1 MTDQKIENLL
11 NLALSATERER
22 EESLELNVGYDREEQ
37 TWEVIVK
44 YSGNLDAVQAIGI
57 QVVELYNEFAI
68 LTVREELLE
77 RLAEF
82 PQIEYIEK
90 PKRLFFQV
98 ANGRRVSCIPPVQ
111 TPPLS
116 LFGSGILVAV
126 IDSGIDY
133 TNPDFRNEDGT
144 TRIVSLWDQTID
156 GNPPEG
162 YLIGT
167 EFTENQINEAL
178 RQPTKQ
184 SQLSLVPSIDT
195 SGHGTAVAGI
205 AAGNGRGSTGR
216 VYRGVAAESELLVVK
231 LGIPKK
237 EGFPRT
243 TELMQAIDYVVR
255 KAIFYQKPVA
265 INISFGNTYG
275 SHDGTSLVERFIEDI
290 ANLWKSVICIGT
302 GNEGRSAGHTSGVV
316 REKEETVIQLAVQ
329 DMERSLNLQIW
340 KAYYDVMDISVIS
353 PSGVRVGPIQEVL
366 GTQRFSVGN
375 TELLLYYGE
384 PSPYSIAQEIYI
396 DFLARDGYVDSG
408 IWKVVLTPK
417 KIVSGNY
424 AMWLPSE
431 NVLNPGTA
439 FLFPVE
445 TGTLTIPSTA
455 SRTIGVGAY
464 DALTFSY
471 ADFSGRGQRGGKI
484 KPDIAAPGVN
494 VTAPTPNGTYASFS
508 GTSFATPF
516 ATGGAALL
524 MEWGIINGNDPY
536 LYGEKVKAYFQRG
549 ARFLPGFTEYPNPQ
563 VGYGAL
569 CVRNSIPF

>member
-22 EESLELNVGYDREEQ
+22 EESLELDVGYDWEEK

-44 YSGNLDAVQAIGI
+44 YSGNLDAVRAIGI

-77 RLAEF
+77 RLAKF

-90 PKRLFFQV
+90 PKRVFFQV

-111 TPPLS
+111 TSPLS
-116 LFGSGILVAV
+116 LLGSGILVAV

-133 TNPDFRNEDGT
+133 ANPDFRNEDGT

-156 GNPPEG
+156 GNPPKG

-275 SHDGTSLVERFIEDI
+275 SH
-290 ANLWKSVICIGT
+290 
-302 GNEGRSAGHTSGVV
+302 
-316 REKEETVIQLAVQ
+316 
-329 DMERSLNLQIW
+329 
-340 KAYYDVMDISVIS
+340 
-353 PSGVRVGPIQEVL
+353 
-366 GTQRFSVGN
+366 
-375 TELLLYYGE
+375 E
-384 PSPYSIAQEIYI
+384 PY
-396 DFLARDGYVDSG
+396 
-408 IWKVVLTPK
+408 
-417 KIVSGNY
+417 N
-424 AMWLPSE
+424 
-431 NVLNPGTA
+431 
-439 FLFPVE
+439 
-445 TGTLTIPSTA
+445 
-455 SRTIGVGAY
+455 
-464 DALTFSY
+464 
-471 ADFSGRGQRGGKI
+471 
-484 KPDIAAPGVN
+484 
-494 VTAPTPNGTYASFS
+494 
-508 GTSFATPF
+508 
-516 ATGGAALL
+516 
-524 MEWGIINGNDPY
+524 
-536 LYGEKVKAYFQRG
+536 
-549 ARFLPGFTEYPNPQ
+549 
-563 VGYGAL
+563 
-569 CVRNSIPF
+569 